1 MHLSGKLHTGFDL
14 LRKEADKLNLRL
26 ENLKEM
32 LKSGRMEK
40 KDVRKSRS
48 KSRDRK
54 KKRDRTRSRSNRKRR
69 FFFLFLVEVI
79 KKPKNKIKTEMT
91 KNIN

>member
-1 MHLSGKLHTGFDL
+1 
-14 LRKEADKLNLRL
+14 
-26 ENLKEM
+26 
-32 LKSGRMEK
+32 MEK

-69 FFFLFLVEVI
+69 LFFIFLVEAI

-91 KNIN
+91 KNINQINDFINWIQFYNIII

>member
-1 MHLSGKLHTGFDL
+1 MHTGFDL

-26 ENLKEM
+26 ENLKEI

-40 KDVRKSRS
+40 KDARKSRS
-48 KSRDRK
+48 KSKDRK

-69 FFFLFLVEVI
+69 YFFIIIVEVI
-79 KKPKNKIKTEMT
+79 KKAKNTIKTEMK
-91 KNIN
+91 KNTN